1 LTRSRRLCFAVW
13 LACLVLGLAVVAP
26 SKADDFPSR
35 PVRLIMGFGA
45 GGLGDIAGR
54 AIGQKMSESLGKPVV
69 VENLP
74 GAGGMMAAGALIRSP
89 ADGHAMLWV
98 SGQNAI
104 ARSMFKSLSYDWA
117 SDFALVGPIG
127 TFDFVMIVAKDS
139 PLKSVAD
146 VIAAAKANPSKFNFG
161 TIAVGTAQN
170 LSAQKFVSMMAL
182 GVPTVPFR
190 TTGEVVTGLISGSIQ
205 VAFETLPGVI
215 GQIQGG
221 SLRAIA
227 VTSERRTPYLPDVPT
242 IAESGVPNY
251 RVFSWNGIAVVT
263 KTPRPLID
271 RLNKELALAV
281 NSPEVSKRLKE
292 LAIDA
297 RTGTPED
304 LQKIYDDD
312 VALWRQ
318 VFIDA
323 KIQPQ

>member
-1 LTRSRRLCFAVW
+1 MITSRLALW
-13 LACLVLGLAVVAP
+13 LAALVVGLSLFAQA
-26 SKADDFPSR
+26 KADDFPSR

-54 AIGQKMSESLGKPVV
+54 AIGQKMAELLGKPVV
-69 VENLP
+69 IENLP
-74 GAGGMMAAGALIRSP
+74 GAGGMMAAGALIRSAP
-89 ADGHAMLWV
+89 DGHAMLWV

-117 SDFALVGPIG
+117 TDFALVGPIG

-139 PLKSVAD
+139 PLKTVGD
-146 VIAAAKANPSKFNFG
+146 VIAAAKADPAKFNFG

-170 LSAQKFVSMMAL
+170 LSSQKFVSMTGL
-182 GVPTVPFR
+182 SVPTVPFR
-190 TTGEVVTGLISGSIQ
+190 TTGEVVTALISGNVQ

-215 GQIQGG
+215 GQIQAGT
-221 SLRAIA
+221 LRAIA

-242 IAESGVPNY
+242 IIEGGIPNY
-251 RVFSWNGIAVVT
+251 RVFSWNGLAVVA
-263 KTPRPLID
+263 KTPRPLIE
-271 RLNKELALAV
+271 RLNKELASAV
-281 NSPEVSKRLKE
+281 GSPEVSKRLKE
-292 LAIDA
+292 LAIEA

-304 LQKIYDDD
+304 LQKTYEND

-318 VFIDA
+318 VFVDA

>member
-1 LTRSRRLCFAVW
+1 
-13 LACLVLGLAVVAP
+13 LALGIAVVVP
-26 SKADDFPSR
+26 VKADDFPSR

-74 GAGGMMAAGALIRSP
+74 GAGAMMAAGALIRSP
-89 ADGHAMLWV
+89 PDGHAMLWV

-117 SDFALVGPIG
+117 NDFALVGPIS

-139 PLKSVAD
+139 PLKTVAD
-146 VIAAAKANPSKFNFG
+146 VIAAAKADPAKFNFG

-170 LSAQKFVSMMAL
+170 LSAQKFVSMTAL

-227 VTSERRTPYLPDVPT
+227 VTSAQRTPYLPDVPT

-251 RVFSWNGIAVVT
+251 RVFSWNGIAVAV
-263 KTPRPLID
+263 KTPRPLIE

-292 LAIDA
+292 LTMDV

>member
-1 LTRSRRLCFAVW
+1 MIRSRRLRLGSWFAALIV
-13 LACLVLGLAVVAP
+13 GLAVVVPA
-26 SKADDFPSR
+26 KADDFPSR

-54 AIGQKMSESLGKPVV
+54 AIGQKMAESLGKPVV
-69 VENLP
+69 IENLP
-74 GAGGMMAAGALIRSP
+74 GPGGMMAAGALVRSP

-117 SDFALVGPIG
+117 TDFALVGPIS

-139 PLKSVAD
+139 PLKTVTD
-146 VIAAAKANPSKFNFG
+146 VIAAAKANPGKFNFG

-170 LSAQKFVSMMAL
+170 LSAQKFVSMAAL

-190 TTGEVVTGLISGSIQ
+190 TTGEVVTALISGNIQ
-205 VAFETLPGVI
+205 VGFETLPGVI
-215 GQIQGG
+215 GQIHAGT
-221 SLRAIA
+221 LRAIA
-227 VTSERRTPYLPDVPT
+227 VTSAQRTPYLPDVPT

-251 RVFSWNGIAVVT
+251 RIFSWNGIAVVA
-263 KTPRPLID
+263 KTPRPLIE

-292 LAIDA
+292 LTMDV
-297 RTGTPED
+297 RTGTPEE